1 MRGIRLTG
9 QRANRAFARAA
20 GALGR
25 LPPKDTASTRLR
37 VVIASLIATTS
48 LVAAIGAWRA
58 SVASSASGDAD
69 RKGFDD
75 SVARARVEAG
85 IRANLAG
92 IVLDYGRARSYG
104 AQAKEIR
111 RQARG
116 AAPQDR
122 TRLLAL
128 AEAADRLQKV
138 ARDSIDPDALRPN
151 GTLSL
156 GRKFQLDLRLQESTN
171 DLDAKPEFHKS
182 DQLSTKSERLVGLTA
197 LLVGAALFFTL
208 AQVSRRRVY
217 LVYLFTGVVVLVV
230 STSLLITVE
239 LTS

>member
-1 MRGIRLTG
+1 VRRIRLTS
-9 QRANRAFARAA
+9 QRANRTFARAA

-25 LPPKDTASTRLR
+25 VPPKDTSSTRLR

-48 LVAAIGAWRA
+48 LIAAVGAWRA
-58 SVASSASGDAD
+58 SVASSDAGDAD

-75 SVARARVEAG
+75 SVARARAEAG
-85 IRANLAG
+85 IRANLAS

-104 AQAKEIR
+104 AQAKAIR
-111 RQARG
+111 RQARD

-122 TRLLAL
+122 PRLVAI
-128 AEAADRLQKV
+128 AEATERLEKV

-151 GTLSL
+151 GSL
-156 GRKFQLDLRLQESTN
+156 DLARKFDLELNLQESTQ
-171 DLDAKPEFHKS
+171 DLDFKPEFAKS
-182 DQLSTKSERLVGLTA
+182 DKLSQKSERLVGLTA

-217 LVYLFTGVVVLVV
+217 VLYLMTGIVVLVV
-230 STSLLITVE
+230 ATSFLVAVE
-239 LTS
+239 VTT

>member
-1 MRGIRLTG
+1 VRGIRLTG

-58 SVASSASGDAD
+58 SVASSAGGDAD

-75 SVARARVEAG
+75 SVARARAEAG
-85 IRANLAG
+85 IRANLAA
-92 IVLDYGRARSYG
+92 IVLDYGRARSYE
-104 AQAKEIR
+104 AQAKAIH
-111 RQARG
+111 RQAHD

-122 TRLLAL
+122 TRLVAM
-128 AEAADRLQKV
+128 AEAAERLEKV
-138 ARDSIDPDALRPN
+138 ARDSIDPDALRTN
-151 GTLSL
+151 GKLNL
-156 GRKFQLDLRLQESTN
+156 GRKFQLDLRLQESTQ
-171 DLDAKPEFHKS
+171 DLDAKPEFQKS
-182 DQLSTKSERLVGLTA
+182 DKLSQKSERLVGLTA

-217 LVYLFTGVVVLVV
+217 LVYLVTGIVVLVV

-239 LTS
+239 LTT